1 MAHCEELEA
10 LTDEIKRE
18 QERASDLSIE
28 LERERGVRATCGGQ
42 QNHFSPS
49 QFRTTVKNSCSPCLR
64 KDKRLLKASTVHR
77 QGRTGLHTREV
88 HLSSSD
94 VI

>member
-28 LERERGVRATCGGQ
+28 LERERCASDMWRPAEPLQSV
-42 QNHFSPS
+42 
-49 QFRTTVKNSCSPCLR
+49 TVQDYR
-64 KDKRLLKASTVHR
+64 
-77 QGRTGLHTREV
+77 
-88 HLSSSD
+88 
-94 VI
+94 